1 MKLFQMLKRFF
12 LPKHPLLITHDKISK
27 SFLKGLEEGLKK

>member
-1 MKLFQMLKRFF
+1 MELFQKIKRLF
-12 LPKHPLLITHDKISK
+12 LPKHPLLITHKKISQ

>member
-1 MKLFQMLKRFF
+1 MKLFQKIKRLF
-12 LPKHPLLITHDKISK
+12 LPKHPLLIAHKKVSQ